1 MCRVYYVTSP
11 KSQSES
17 KSKENAIKIKY
28 EKRGDLVEKQFTHI
42 AAGRAHMVDISEKN
56 DIPRLA
62 LARGEI
68 VLSEETIEKIKTGN
82 VEKGNV
88 LATARVAA
96 VLAIKKTPEIIPM
109 CHQIQITAI
118 DVDFEIGEGVI
129 SAVVEVRTVGKTGVE
144 MEALIGV
151 SAALLTIWDM
161 VKSAEKDESGNY
173 PNTSIRNI
181 KVLEKLKGK
190 HFVTIQPTQN
200 QSIDVDFDVT
210 DKCDY

>member
-1 MCRVYYVTSP
+1 MN
-11 KSQSES
+11 QNQN
-17 KSKENAIKIKY
+17 ENSIKIKY

-42 AAGRAHMVDISEKN
+42 AAGRARMVDISEKN

-62 LARGEI
+62 RARGEI

-144 MEALIGV
+144 MEALTGV

-181 KVLEKLKGK
+181 RVLEKLKGK